1 MMAAENGQYGR
12 SVVSEKETEVK
23 SEGVQSGFPYR
34 RNERERHSD
43 PPPPPPPSLCIYIF
57 LLHICQHNSFFLLT
71 FWLIFRL
78 NLRQIII

>member
-23 SEGVQSGFPYR
+23 FEGVQSGFPYC

-43 PPPPPPPSLCIYIF
+43 SPPPPPSPQFMYIYF
-57 LLHICQHNSFFLLT
+57 PSPYMPA
-71 FWLIFRL
+71 
-78 NLRQIII
+78 